1 MTEGIPLFPPSSQ
14 QSSDNENMTNQITME
29 EHFVQPEQAKKDPNA
44 VYIEDNPQ
52 KALEKL
58 RTLANNENFREKYKY
73 QPLLCFQPL
82 EFNMSSI

>member
-1 MTEGIPLFPPSSQ
+1 
-14 QSSDNENMTNQITME
+14 MTNQITME

-58 RTLANNENFREKYKY
+58 RNLANNENFREK
-73 QPLLCFQPL
+73 
-82 EFNMSSI
+82 